1 MMKEEEKE
9 RKKIDYLTPFAVI
22 SIVFE
27 ESPAEKAGLKVGD
40 LLS

>member
-1 MMKEEEKE
+1 MVEEEIV

-27 ESPAEKAGLKVGD
+27 GSPAASAGLKVGD